1 MPKIALIQL
10 SVDARPSVNKEKTES
25 AIREAAANG
34 AQIVCTQELFK
45 VGVAGDCVH
54 RGLPSFG
61 FYQSTDLVWERLI
74 PRRLLPTCGSCAVRV
89 ASRC

>member
-34 AQIVCTQELFK
+34 AQIVCTPVSYTHL
-45 VGVAGDCVH
+45 
-54 RGLPSFG
+54 
-61 FYQSTDLVWERLI
+61 T
-74 PRRLLPTCGSCAVRV
+74 LPTICSV
-89 ASRC
+89 

>member
-34 AQIVCTQELFK
+34 AQIVCTQELFTTEYFCRTEECDLFDLAGTCSRELTEAHRK
-45 VGVAGDCVH
+45 LAAGTGRGDCC
-54 RGLPSFG
+54 L
-61 FYQSTDLVWERLI
+61 RL
-74 PRRLLPTCGSCAVRV
+74 
-89 ASRC
+89 

>member
-34 AQIVCTQELFK
+34 AQIVCTQELFTTEYFCN
-45 VGVAGDCVH
+45 AI
-54 RGLPSFG
+54 
-61 FYQSTDLVWERLI
+61 YSTWRNLF
-74 PRRLLPTCGSCAVRV
+74 PGN
-89 ASRC
+89 